1 MKWLTIDLQ
10 MFKREPKQQQQ
21 NFITDKINSYMHFT
35 VKPGNRMRVSLVF
48 HGRTA
53 LNKTIV

>member
-1 MKWLTIDLQ
+1 MLVMKWLTMDLQ

-35 VKPGNRMRVSLVF
+35 VKPGNRMRVSLGLSWP
-48 HGRTA
+48 HSSQ
-53 LNKTIV
+53 